1 MSESFKL
8 AQLSIQSKHIQHHRP
23 DQGTFFT
30 FRLVTELPFLVRTL
44 SSINTCLGSEA
55 EALCGFAVL

>member
-8 AQLSIQSKHIQHHRP
+8 AQLRIQSKHIQHHRP

-30 FRLVTELPFLVRTL
+30 F
-44 SSINTCLGSEA
+44 
-55 EALCGFAVL
+55 